1 MENSFSEDN
10 NQSNENEYSFN
21 TSQSPNNESI
31 KSFKEFKTLKLLNKK
46 ARDIT
51 DSSTTTYVNETDDQ
65 FYNDAYAQ
73 LTQNE
78 NQSTSLSM
86 SGLDLASRPKRNRK
100 SYNSVIRT
108 SVHSD
113 SYSIFNGRNRLS
125 IAIFSDLDCVSI
137 KDDATVIGV
146 DDTTEDFEEGS
157 VELSDKD
164 DDEEEIYD
172 PFADESVRPL
182 RRYNSHESIL
192 SRKNVL
198 IVEPEKLEFN
208 HKPNVEKLYLGSF
221 TKKEEKFK
229 RSFDYLRN
237 GQLSYLTSQPVTAMS
252 NRKAV
257 TTTTHKD
264 DDSFGFCNPFML
276 PLVSKTKRDPLVF
289 KTKDSLK
296 QYLSE
301 DNVTNKHSLKNI
313 KTSKVN
319 ETTIDF
325 TNKTIKRKS
334 SIVWD
339 LPKKGDSTSLS
350 SLTPTNMKK
359 ENQSYKNPFL
369 SVAKRQA
376 SLKITRKGNAVLDNG
391 TEVCSTKLEV
401 DLLKDA
407 LQDL

>member
-1 MENSFSEDN
+1 MEDSFFDEDN
-10 NQSNENEYSFN
+10 QRNEDHDFVTNH
-21 TSQSPNNESI
+21 SPNNESI
-31 KSFKEFKTLKLLNKK
+31 KSFKAFKTLKLPSKK
-46 ARDIT
+46 TRDIT
-51 DSSTTTYVNETDDQ
+51 DFSTTTCVNETSDD
-65 FYNDAYAQ
+65 FNDDAYAQ

-78 NQSTSLSM
+78 NQDTVLNVN
-86 SGLDLASRPKRNRK
+86 GLDLAIRPKRNRK
-100 SYNSVIRT
+100 SYNNLSRT

-146 DDTTEDFEEGS
+146 EDTSEDFEEVS
-157 VELSDKD
+157 SNLSEKD
-164 DDEEEIYD
+164 DEAQIYD
-172 PFADESVRPL
+172 PFADESLRPL

-192 SRKNVL
+192 SKKNVF
-198 IVEPEKLEFN
+198 IIEPEKLEFN
-208 HKPNVEKLYLGSF
+208 QRPNVEKLYLGSF

-237 GQLSYLTSQPVTAMS
+237 GQLSYLTSQPVTAMC
-252 NRKAV
+252 NKKAI
-257 TTTTHKD
+257 TTTTNKNA
-264 DDSFGFCNPFML
+264 DSNGFCNPFML

-301 DNVTNKHSLKNI
+301 DNVTPIHSLKNI

-325 TNKTIKRKS
+325 DNKTIKRKS
-334 SIVWD
+334 SIIWD
-339 LPKKGDSTSLS
+339 LPKKCETTVHS
-350 SLTPTNMKK
+350 SFNSNNSKK
-359 ENQSYKNPFL
+359 ENHSYKNPFL
-369 SVAKRQA
+369 AVAKRQA
-376 SLKITRKGNAVLDNG
+376 SLKITRKGNAVVDNG

-407 LQDL
+407 LLDL

>member
-1 MENSFSEDN
+1 MEDSFFEGND
-10 NQSNENEYSFN
+10 QFNENEHSFN
-21 TSQSPNNESI
+21 TTQSPNNESI

-46 ARDIT
+46 VRDIT
-51 DSSTTTYVNETDDQ
+51 DFSTITYVNETDDR
-65 FYNDAYAQ
+65 FDNDAYAQ

-78 NQSTSLSM
+78 NQIATLDV

-100 SYNSVIRT
+100 SYNSVVRT

-137 KDDATVIGV
+137 KDDATVIGG
-146 DDTTEDFEEGS
+146 DDTTEEFEEVS
-157 VELSDKD
+157 AERSEKD
-164 DDEEEIYD
+164 DDDEEIYD
-172 PFADESVRPL
+172 PFADEGVRPL

-208 HKPNVEKLYLGSF
+208 HKPNLEKLYLGSF

-257 TTTTHKD
+257 TTTMHED
-264 DDSFGFCNPFML
+264 GGSVGFCNPFML

-289 KTKDSLK
+289 KTKNSLK

-325 TNKTIKRKS
+325 TSKTIKRKS

-339 LPKKGDSTSLS
+339 MPKKDNSTSLT
-350 SLTPTNMKK
+350 SLNSTKLKNQ
-359 ENQSYKNPFL
+359 NQSYKNPFL

-376 SLKITRKGNAVLDNG
+376 SLKITRKGNVVLDNG